1 MNNLKYTIVLD
12 TKSGFLPKMRVFKK
26 DMDDLGSSVR
36 SAGRQVSKFSEA
48 CSGIDFVKFSSMA
61 KVFENVSDSLK
72 TLTSPGVDFEQGMA
86 DLQAIT
92 GIVGEDFEKIKRAAR
107 DVGKESGLGARGA
120 VEAYTLLASQIEIST
135 IGLDGLME
143 LQRETITL
151 AQAGGL
157 SLADAATALAATIN
171 QFGLEATE
179 ANRVV
184 NVLAAGSKLGASEVE
199 DLAQSFKV
207 VGATASAAGL
217 NVEQTAA
224 ALEVLSQS
232 NLKGAEAGT
241 ALRNILLTLQTS
253 MKEDFS
259 KSSLSEALERLKPQ
273 LNDVTF
279 LAKTFGKANIA
290 AAQYLIKNAESV
302 GELTAAVTGTNTA
315 QEQAAIRTSTMAEQM
330 KRIQANIDD
339 VKISLFEATKGI
351 SGYVSALGDTAVMVS
366 QCIPLM
372 QLLGSKALS
381 LGSVI
386 GGCFASGALKV
397 YRFVKSLNQ
406 LQVTLG
412 VVAIAQRALN
422 LVMSLNPIGIVIKA
436 VALLVTGLVVAYHKS
451 EWFRGVVDGWVES
464 FKSLF
469 KWVGEAWN
477 RVKKFF
483 GVKDSVT
490 IDGSGTE
497 AEAARARTLREIA
510 ELEQRIAVLK
520 ERQQY
525 AIGEEL
531 KYVTSQIKASEAAL
545 AAARERLALSK
556 GVVGGVTGTE
566 GQVSSLST
574 MAGLEEK
581 IKQLKEQQRIS
592 EVGSAALLQREID
605 LYTQKLNLLQ
615 REIAMRAAGNLT
627 DSNYKESLRVPSL
640 VGVDAPS
647 ANISIPI
654 QFDVAT
660 LKRSWKICQQLFSDS
675 IKEVE
680 VTGEQIQ
687 GILVNSLTSFFESLG
702 EAVAS
707 GNGLEILKSVL
718 NSVMTLLQA
727 FGGALIA
734 AGVASEA
741 FKNVV
746 GSGWGA
752 IAAGAALIAAVGVAR
767 GIISGVSKF
776 ASGGIVSGPTLALVG
791 EYGGARSNPEVIAPL
806 SKLKDL
812 IEPAATSA
820 EGLYLETKLRGEDL
834 YIAVRSIEHKKRR
847 VR

>member
-1 MNNLKYTIVLD
+1 M
-12 TKSGFLPKMRVFKK
+12 
-26 DMDDLGSSVR
+26 
-36 SAGRQVSKFSEA
+36 
-48 CSGIDFVKFSSMA
+48 
-61 KVFENVSDSLK
+61 
-72 TLTSPGVDFEQGMA
+72 
-86 DLQAIT
+86 
-92 GIVGEDFEKIKRAAR
+92 
-107 DVGKESGLGARGA
+107 
-120 VEAYTLLASQIEIST
+120 
-135 IGLDGLME
+135 
-143 LQRETITL
+143 
-151 AQAGGL
+151 
-157 SLADAATALAATIN
+157 
-171 QFGLEATE
+171 
-179 ANRVV
+179 
-184 NVLAAGSKLGASEVE
+184 
-199 DLAQSFKV
+199 
-207 VGATASAAGL
+207 
-217 NVEQTAA
+217 
-224 ALEVLSQS
+224 
-232 NLKGAEAGT
+232 
-241 ALRNILLTLQTS
+241 
-253 MKEDFS
+253 
-259 KSSLSEALERLKPQ
+259 
-273 LNDVTF
+273 
-279 LAKTFGKANIA
+279 
-290 AAQYLIKNAESV
+290 
-302 GELTAAVTGTNTA
+302 
-315 QEQAAIRTSTMAEQM
+315 
-330 KRIQANIDD
+330 
-339 VKISLFEATKGI
+339 
-351 SGYVSALGDTAVMVS
+351 
-366 QCIPLM
+366 
-372 QLLGSKALS
+372 
-381 LGSVI
+381 
-386 GGCFASGALKV
+386 KV

-436 VALLVTGLVVAYHKS
+436 VALLATGLVVAYHKS

-556 GVVGGVTGTE
+556 GVVGGGTGTE

-776 ASGGIVSGPTLALVG
+776 AAGGIVSGPTLALVG

>member
-1 MNNLKYTIVLD
+1 MNNLKYSILLD
-12 TKSGFLPKMRVFKK
+12 TKNGLLPELKIVKK
-26 DMDDLGSSVR
+26 ELD
-36 SAGRQVSKFSEA
+36 
-48 CSGIDFVKFSSMA
+48 
-61 KVFENVSDSLK
+61 NVSTSAKKSLSFIDRLK
-72 TLTSPGVDFEQGMA
+72 DIKLAALISNVKSLSESLSSLSVPGVDFEQGMA

-135 IGLDGLME
+135 IGMDGLME

-339 VKISLFEATKGI
+339 VKISLFEATKGV
-351 SGYVSALGDTAVMVS
+351 SGYVSALGETAVMVS

-372 QLLGSKALS
+372 QLLGSKALA

-483 GVKDSVT
+483 GVKDSIT
-490 IDGSGTE
+490 IEGSGGDSE
-497 AEAARARTLREIA
+497 AETARARTLREIA

-556 GVVGGVTGTE
+556 GVVGGGTGTE

-574 MAGLEEK
+574 IAGLEEK
-581 IKQLKEQQRIS
+581 IKQLKDQQRES
-592 EVGSAALLQREID
+592 EVGRAALLQREID

-776 ASGGIVSGPTLALVG
+776 AAGGIVSGPTLALVG